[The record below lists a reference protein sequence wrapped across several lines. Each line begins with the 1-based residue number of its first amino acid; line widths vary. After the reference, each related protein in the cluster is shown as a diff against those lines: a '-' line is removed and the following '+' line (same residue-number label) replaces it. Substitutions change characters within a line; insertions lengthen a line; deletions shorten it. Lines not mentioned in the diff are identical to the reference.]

1 MRALVCVGMSLRA
14 DQLFAYVKAS
24 RLDGDTPAGS
34 MDLLAR
40 PFVGDLIVTL
50 AHDVGDHF
58 EILQRRH
65 LAELGLGEDEA
76 FALGLRNLEEQVVD
90 AGKVRVHVA
99 GTGWAVIAGGNFEAS
114 LLLLP
119 SVWSWV
125 TEYIAA
131 PRLLAAAPDRELVML
146 ARADDSAALPA
157 LDAFLTRAARIAT
170 HPLTDDLY
178 LWDGERWS
186 VHRRAGR

>member
-1 MRALVCVGMSLRA
+1 MSLHA
-14 DQLFAYVKAS
+14 DQVFAYVKAS
-24 RLDGDTPAGS
+24 LPDRDTPAVS
-34 MDLLAR
+34 VDLLVR

-50 AHDVGDHF
+50 AQDVGDHF
-58 EILQRRH
+58 EILHRRH
-65 LAELGLGEDEA
+65 LAELGLDEDEA

-99 GTGWAVIAGGNFEAS
+99 GAGWAVIAGGNFEAS

-131 PRLLAAAPDRELVML
+131 PRLLAAAPDLELVML
-146 ARADDSAALPA
+146 ARADDSAAVPA
-157 LDAFLTRAARIAT
+157 LDAFIARAARIAA

-178 LWDGERWS
+178 LWDGECWS
-186 VHRRAGR
+186 LHRRAGP